1 MNENSDDA
9 GVSRRQ
15 ALALPLAAAA
25 AGLLVPSLAK
35 GAAGDPLPSWNDS
48 RSKTAILDFVARVT
62 KDGGPDFV
70 PLEDRIAV
78 FDNDGT
84 LWSEKPAYFQF
95 FFVLARV
102 KQLYPQH
109 PEWENQQPFAAAV
122 AGDMKTL
129 AESGEKGALTLVMAT
144 HAGMTSEAFA
154 QIVVDWITTARHPR
168 FDRLFTDLVFQPM
181 LEVLALL
188 RQNGFRTYIVSGGGI
203 EFMRPWTGKI
213 YGIPPEQ
220 VVGSSIKTRFEMKD
234 GKPELMRLPEVN
246 FIDDGPG
253 KPVGIYQFIG
263 RRPIF
268 AAGNSDGDLQML
280 QWVTGGQGARFG
292 MIVHHTDE
300 KREWAYDRQ
309 SAVGRL
315 DKALDAAAANKWT
328 VVDMKWDWGKIY
340 PFGG

>member
-1 MNENSDDA
+1 MSDRSDDA

-268 AAGNSDGDLQML
+268 AAGNSDGDFQML
-280 QWVTGGQGARFG
+280 QWVTGGPGPRFG